1 MRFWVSGALTVALVA
16 SLGLAGCG
24 DDDDDGATDATE
36 APATES
42 TTESTTTT
50 SESTTAPAEDATV
63 ALGDT
68 ELGQILVDAEG
79 KTLYLFTNDAEGTST
94 CTGGCAETWPPLV
107 ADSPV
112 AGEGIDESLLDTVAR
127 DDGGAQVTYN
137 GHPLYTYA
145 PDQAAGDTEGQGVGG
160 VWYVVDASGN
170 AVES

>member
-1 MRFWVSGALTVALVA
+1 MRFWVPGALTVTLVA

-24 DDDDDGATDATE
+24 DDDDDGATNTTTTG

-42 TTESTTTT
+42 TTTT
-50 SESTTAPAEDATV
+50 SSETTTAPASEDATV

-107 ADSPV
+107 ADSPT
-112 AGEGIDESLLDTVAR
+112 AGEGVDESLLDTAAR

-145 PDQAAGDTEGQGVGG
+145 PDQAAGDTGGQGVGG

-170 AVES
+170 AIES